1 MKRRAA
7 NKSAPPLAQTVPRD
21 TAAPKIMDTETQQ
34 KRFAKDEPT
43 GSNPKKKDT
52 KAAEEIFAPPS
63 TESKK
68 AAPPADSKPARV
80 TKPKPM
86 KAAKPP
92 PTAAAAAAATEATTP
107 PAPPPATTPG
117 VKKKIQK
124 ERKAADPAK
133 ISLTAMIKALI
144 KAKEDNKLSEPQ
156 TKQFETLVSE
166 TRTKGSAAVK
176 KKLQA
181 ELREIYKTTGVYA
194 K

>member
-1 MKRRAA
+1 MRRRI
-7 NKSAPPLAQTVPRD
+7 NSKSAPPKPQSVPI
-21 TAAPKIMDTETQQ
+21 TKTPPKIMETETQQ

-43 GSNPKKKDT
+43 GSGPKKKDT
-52 KAAEEIFAPPS
+52 KAVEEVFAPPK

-68 AAPPADSKPARV
+68 AAPPADSKPARI

-92 PTAAAAAAATEATTP
+92 PTAAATV
-107 PAPPPATTPG
+107 PAESSSSSPPPPPEAPG
-117 VKKKIQK
+117 VKKNIQK
-124 ERKAADPAK
+124 EKKLADPTK
-133 ISLTAMIKALI
+133 ISLAALIKALI